1 LDDRGEFRCPSD
13 GWPRLSGLPKV
24 VLSCWQ
30 FGKYVDYEAHF
41 HHIARAERI
50 NFWELCRWDVQGR
63 KNSGISPVVAT
74 VILVAVAIVI
84 AIAVAFWA
92 SGLVGVFTRFEKLEI
107 VSAVMTSPTTFEVRI
122 RNTGSADSAIIQVV
136 VQGKAIGQ
144 VNANEGVI
152 RVGETL
158 RCEVTVASPPPGIT
172 VELAFYSAGGKIY
185 PTAVLATLGQGSAP
199 WDIGTPDVTCESV

>member
-1 LDDRGEFRCPSD
+1 V
-13 GWPRLSGLPKV
+13 K
-24 VLSCWQ
+24 
-30 FGKYVDYEAHF
+30 
-41 HHIARAERI
+41 
-50 NFWELCRWDVQGR
+50 GR

-107 VSAVMTSPTTFEVRI
+107 VSAIMTDATTFTVRI

-136 VQGKAIGQ
+136 VQGRGIGQ
-144 VNANEGVI
+144 LNTPAQI

-158 RCEVTVASPPPGIT
+158 TCTVDLGAATNSPPPGIT

-185 PTAVLATLGQGSAP
+185 PTAVLATLGQGTGA
-199 WDIGTPDVTCESV
+199 WDVPAEVTVNCS